1 MNINHSRRNKTDLL
15 TNSDAIKSF
24 VGSLVEDYLKNRSGR
39 GLSVPQKD
47 DCYRNFEIL
56 ILDLLS
62 AYEADPNLTI
72 GYSRGHGNYTR
83 GGSYWDFNNN
93 RSSLSEIYYLEAI
106 AFLNDND
113 FLTNL
118 NAVPGYTRY
127 SSRMVAT
134 KQLAKVFE
142 DIDINWT
149 HVCSDPRAPNILVK
163 STEKKIVDAEPEEFD
178 LERAKANLRR
188 INENLCDSLVNLNIS
203 DADYHSLIRS
213 QDSDT
218 EQDDDENSREP
229 IDFSNRCL
237 KRIFGLG
244 NYRNGGRFYG
254 GWWQLLPSKYR
265 KYIEIEG
272 MVTVELDYSTMAP
285 AMLYAQKNA
294 RPPHD
299 AYTVPEW
306 DYSVLPEDDFRKI
319 VKKAFNQLLNSKNS
333 SRNPNQWHRF
343 SPDLKP
349 ETLPNNWLNLSPVQ
363 RNVLK
368 REEFQRLTGKNY
380 SKLLADLMN
389 FHAPIEDLFFSQN
402 WGRVQFLDSSIA
414 EKVMIKM
421 LDHTPAVTVLP
432 IHDSFIVRKGM
443 ERVLEE
449 KMSEAFN
456 EVIGSTPVI
465 ENENRDHFRRL
476 VSNSRIVF
484 GDEIAEQVT
493 QHQTSH
499 RNYHVREAQWKA
511 RHGQAG
517 YE

>member
-1 MNINHSRRNKTDLL
+1 
-15 TNSDAIKSF
+15 
-24 VGSLVEDYLKNRSGR
+24 
-39 GLSVPQKD
+39 
-47 DCYRNFEIL
+47 
-56 ILDLLS
+56 LDLLK
-62 AYEADPNLTI
+62 AHEADPNLSI
-72 GYSRGHGNYTR
+72 GYSRGHENYTR

-93 RSSLSEIYYLEAI
+93 RSSLSETYYLEAI
-106 AFLNDND
+106 SYLEDNGY
-113 FLTNL
+113 LTNQ
-118 NAVPGYTRY
+118 NAVPGYSRY

-134 KQLAKVFE
+134 DQLAKKFKE
-142 DIDINWT
+142 NNLNWT
-149 HVCSDPRAPNILVK
+149 DVDSDLSAQNIFVK
-163 STEKKIVDAEPEEFD
+163 SIEKKFVEAEPGEFD
-178 LERAKANLRR
+178 LEQAETNLRR
-188 INENLCDSLVNLNIS
+188 INRNLSDSLINLNIS
-203 DADYHSLIRS
+203 DDEYHSLIRS

-218 EQDDDENSREP
+218 EQDQDEHNREP

-237 KRIFGLG
+237 KRIFGMG
-244 NYRNGGRFYG
+244 NYHNGGRFYG
-254 GWWQLLPSKYR
+254 GWWQHVPSEYR
-265 KYIEIEG
+265 KHIEIEG

-294 RPPHD
+294 RPPQD

-306 DYSVLPEDDFRKI
+306 DYSVLAEDGFRKI
-319 VKKAFNQLLNSKNS
+319 VKKAFNQLLNSKES
-333 SRNPNQWHRF
+333 SRNPNQWRRF
-343 SPDLKP
+343 APELKP
-349 ETLPNNWLNLSPVQ
+349 EILPNDWLNLSPFQ

-368 REEFQRLTGKNY
+368 REEFERLTGKDY

-389 FHAPIEDLFFSQN
+389 FHAPIQDLFFSQN
-402 WGRVQFLDSSIA
+402 WGMIQFLDSSIA

-432 IHDSFIVRKGM
+432 IHDSFIARKGM

-449 KMSEAFN
+449 KMREAFN
-456 EVIGSTPVI
+456 EVIGSTPLI

-499 RNYHVREAQWKA
+499 RNYHVREAQWRA
-511 RHGQAG
+511 RHGLSG